1 MAGLME
7 YQGKELVNAAKEDIE
22 KEDTS
27 KKVSE
32 ADQDIVKKIKK
43 HLNEKV
49 SDVVI
54 SSRLTDSASC
64 IVLPKHEPG
73 AQLRKILE
81 ASGQSLG
88 SSNPIFEINI
98 KHKLVKKLKDMKG
111 KQFNAYVDFLYDY
124 AVIAEGDQP
133 SVLPH
138 PDLSLCQDEC
148 LVESFLKDLKCML
161 QQDHPYQLEEV

>member
-1 MAGLME
+1 MKIRIKK
-7 YQGKELVNAAKEDIE
+7 YPKQIRDIIE
-22 KEDTS
+22 
-27 KKVSE
+27 
-32 ADQDIVKKIKK
+32 KIKK

-88 SSNPIFEINI
+88 FI
-98 KHKLVKKLKDMKG
+98 
-111 KQFNAYVDFLYDY
+111 
-124 AVIAEGDQP
+124 
-133 SVLPH
+133 
-138 PDLSLCQDEC
+138 
-148 LVESFLKDLKCML
+148 
-161 QQDHPYQLEEV
+161 

>member
-1 MAGLME
+1 MQPRKILKKKIQAKK
-7 YQGKELVNAAKEDIE
+7 YQRQIRMLL
-22 KEDTS
+22 
-27 KKVSE
+27 
-32 ADQDIVKKIKK
+32 KKIKK

-98 KHKLVKKLKDMKG
+98 KHKLVKKLK
-111 KQFNAYVDFLYDY
+111 
-124 AVIAEGDQP
+124 I
-133 SVLPH
+133 
-138 PDLSLCQDEC
+138 
-148 LVESFLKDLKCML
+148 
-161 QQDHPYQLEEV
+161 

>member
-32 ADQDIVKKIKK
+32 ADQDIIKKIKK

-64 IVLPKHEPG
+64 IVLPK
-73 AQLRKILE
+73 A
-81 ASGQSLG
+81 
-88 SSNPIFEINI
+88 
-98 KHKLVKKLKDMKG
+98 
-111 KQFNAYVDFLYDY
+111 
-124 AVIAEGDQP
+124 
-133 SVLPH
+133 
-138 PDLSLCQDEC
+138 
-148 LVESFLKDLKCML
+148 
-161 QQDHPYQLEEV
+161 